1 MHTTWAP
8 DDDVQVL
15 VLLELITLC
24 KKIAENPTVKKDL
37 RVQAIGFVTEGNSL
51 VPCRG
56 RSTNLEHF
64 EGEKLLSRIARFLPR
79 DEKTSVTRRFIRRC
93 CGLFTGHCP

>member
-8 DDDVQVL
+8 ADDVQVL

-51 VPCRG
+51 V
-56 RSTNLEHF
+56 LY
-64 EGEKLLSRIARFLPR
+64 GEKLLSRIAGFFPR
-79 DEKTSVTRRFIRRC
+79 DEKTSAGRRLITRC
-93 CGLFTGHCP
+93 CGLFPGHCP